1 MRRGMTRMQGLP
13 AALMV
18 AVASLGS
25 ACGTMTFDFPGPVGP
40 SDGGLE
46 AASTS
51 TPTPVSCAAH
61 ETACGASCA
70 DLQSDPRSCGQ
81 CGATCS
87 GATPVCDRGSCAASC
102 SAGLVDCAGSCVDTA
117 TDRRHCSACGATCS
131 GSDVCIG
138 GQCSCPVGKERCG
151 PSCVH
156 LASDP
161 LNCGACGVRCDGAT
175 PVCNAGVCRASCTG
189 GLSACAG
196 ACVDLRLDPEHCGAC
211 ALVCANG
218 ACTRGECVC
227 TTGQVLCG
235 KRCVDTMRDGNNCGV
250 CGRGCPASRVC
261 SGGTCI

>member
-1 MRRGMTRMQGLP
+1 PVQDGLQTP
-13 AALMV
+13 ALQTGVVPSQRTPQAPQF
-18 AVASLGS
+18 SGS
-25 ACGTMTFDFPGPVGP
+25 DAT
-40 SDGGLE
+40 
-46 AASTS
+46 AA
-51 TPTPVSCAAH
+51 
-61 ETACGASCA
+61 
-70 DLQSDPRSCGQ
+70 
-81 CGATCS
+81 
-87 GATPVCDRGSCAASC
+87 CDRGSCAASC

-138 GQCSCPVGKERCG
+138 GKCSCPVGKERCG

-161 LNCGACGVRCDGAT
+161 LNCGACGVRCDGTT
-175 PVCNAGVCRASCTG
+175 PVCNAGVCRPSCTG

-196 ACVDLRLDPEHCGAC
+196 ACVDLRSNPEHCGVC

-235 KRCVDTMRDGNNCGV
+235 KRCVDTTRDGNNCGV
-250 CGRGCPASRVC
+250 CGRGCPASSVC